1 MALTEEFF
9 VGSDGTNGNRNFP
22 FTITYIKKADIKVSV
37 NDVATT
43 EFIILNDTI
52 VQFNEDA
59 APANDAIIR
68 IFRDTDID
76 DLSATFASGSSI
88 RAKDLNDNFLQNNF
102 AVQEI
107 KNNTWDSE
115 VDTIHS
121 DETWDSSDTKIA
133 TTAAMDQRFQDE
145 ANETITSEETW
156 VSDDDHVA
164 TTAALDARFQ
174 DEISDTIRSDETWVE
189 NDDTVPTTLAASTQY
204 DTIVQTGTPSGSNFP
219 VGKTW
224 LENDDDR
231 TLYIWSGS
239 NWITV
244 SQGGG
249 FTSLN
254 KVIYVDSVNGNDTN
268 TGHRISAPKA
278 SIGAALDDIN
288 ADDDFGDGSVIIVTP
303 GIYSEEFPLDIQ
315 RNDVSIVGTSLR
327 NCIIHP
333 AIGVTAATAAVNGQ
347 EYRIRFVGTTDF
359 TAIGAADN
367 DIGTTFTA
375 TGAGTGTGTLEHIAT
390 QTNYDVDTPE
400 ANELQTMFRVN
411 SGSYIAN
418 LTLMGMKA
426 SGARGGNADDDDA
439 TFGLPTNQGWNFA
452 FFPDANIRKSPYIQN
467 CTNFSDS
474 RINNVNFT
482 PHTPGQ
488 GAAGDTTSDP
498 SGGGIFIDGN
508 AVADN
513 SALRSMVCDSYTH
526 TALDGPGIF
535 VTNNGYCQATSSYS
549 FFNHYHLKCLNG
561 GQANLAASTTDFGRF
576 ALIADGRSTTN
587 IFTADCTV
595 AVDTSGDAV
604 TTIQVSNGNDTGTT
618 WHGTSTRPQPNMLLS
633 VNADAEVYPILSSVP
648 EDQATYDLDP
658 DAYTGDWIVT
668 ISRPNPNNRSENLG
682 FSADVATGTDNVQF
696 WLRSMIASSGHTM
709 EYVGS
714 GTNYSALPEN
724 GGVPVEANQKTERNN
739 GAIWAAITDHNGK
752 FTVGDVFEVDQQLGF
767 VTIPTG
773 AIAFDLQS
781 DVTPQLGGNLD
792 VNGNEIT
799 SNSNGDIVINPDGTG
814 NIELGAAV
822 GIGVNNP
829 GSADLAIV
837 HPRTAGGEFAR
848 FSVGQDTDGSGVDHL
863 GVWYGRNNTAQ
874 ADVFTSDGDLNFWV
888 DGSIGADSTSSFTFG
903 ERFTNNW
910 MTIQSHY
917 MLVPRGTTDERP
929 GEAGEPAAVNGQ
941 LRYNSTNDEFE
952 GFADNQWG
960 PLGGG
965 GGGGATGGNTDAIF
979 HENGQTVTANY
990 TVGTTFG
997 ATGACNAMSAGPI
1010 TINNDVTVTI
1020 NDGSRWVII

>member
-1 MALTEEFF
+1 MATTEEFF
-9 VGSDGTNGNRNFP
+9 TGDGSTTNYA
-22 FTITYIKKADIKVSV
+22 FTIEYIKKADIKVSLD
-37 NDVATT
+37 DVATT
-43 EFIILNDTI
+43 EFTFANDTTI
-52 VQFNEDA
+52 QFNS
-59 APANDAIIR
+59 APADDASIR

-88 RAKDLNDNFLQNNF
+88 RAKDLNDNFQQNNF

-204 DTIVQTGTPSGSNFP
+204 DTIVQTGVPSGSDFP

-254 KVIYVDSVNGNDTN
+254 KVIYVDSVNGNDDN

-288 ADDDFGDGSVIIVTP
+288 ADTEFGDGSVVIVTP
-303 GIYSEEFPLDIQ
+303 GVYAETFPLDIEK
-315 RNDVSIVGTSLR
+315 NDVSIVGTSLR

-333 AIGVTAATAAVNGQ
+333 AIPEGDQ
-347 EYRIRFVGTTDF
+347 D
-359 TAIGAADN
+359 D
-367 DIGTTFTA
+367 
-375 TGAGTGTGTLEHIAT
+375 
-390 QTNYDVDTPE
+390 YDVTVPE

-426 SGARGGNADDDDA
+426 SGTRGGSADDDDA
-439 TFGLPTNQGWNFA
+439 TFGLPTNQGWNFE

-474 RINNVNFT
+474 RINNVDFT

-498 SGGGIFIDGN
+498 SGGGIFIDGD

-526 TALDGPGIF
+526 TALDGPGIL
-535 VTNNGYCQATSSYS
+535 VTNNGYCQATSSYA
-549 FFNHYHLKCLNG
+549 FFNKYHIKTLNG
-561 GQANLAASTTDFGRF
+561 GQANLAASTTDFGDQ
-576 ALIADGRSTTN
+576 ALVADGKSTTA
-587 IFTADCTV
+587 IFTSN
-595 AVDTSGDAV
+595 VDGAASDNAISFNINEPTAGSGWY
-604 TTIQVSNGNDTGTT
+604 GDTE
-618 WHGTSTRPQPNMLLS
+618 RPATNMLVEVNS
-633 VNADAEVYPILSSVP
+633 VIYPIESVAANG
-648 EDQATYDLDP
+648 DGWTINILRP
-658 DAYTGDWIVT
+658 D
-668 ISRPNPNNRSENLG
+668 PNNRSNNLG
-682 FSADVATGTDNVQF
+682 LDGAISDGATVNF
-696 WLRSMIASSGHTM
+696 YLRSMIASSGHTM
-709 EYVGS
+709 EYVGCLLYTS
-714 GTNYSALPEN
+714 PSPRDRQKSRMPSSA
-724 GGVPVEANQKTERNN
+724 
-739 GAIWAAITDHNGK
+739 
-752 FTVGDVFEVDQQLGF
+752 
-767 VTIPTG
+767 
-773 AIAFDLQS
+773 
-781 DVTPQLGGNLD
+781 
-792 VNGNEIT
+792 
-799 SNSNGDIVINPDGTG
+799 
-814 NIELGAAV
+814 
-822 GIGVNNP
+822 
-829 GSADLAIV
+829 
-837 HPRTAGGEFAR
+837 
-848 FSVGQDTDGSGVDHL
+848 
-863 GVWYGRNNTAQ
+863 
-874 ADVFTSDGDLNFWV
+874 
-888 DGSIGADSTSSFTFG
+888 
-903 ERFTNNW
+903 
-910 MTIQSHY
+910 
-917 MLVPRGTTDERP
+917 
-929 GEAGEPAAVNGQ
+929 
-941 LRYNSTNDEFE
+941 
-952 GFADNQWG
+952 
-960 PLGGG
+960 
-965 GGGGATGGNTDAIF
+965 
-979 HENGQTVTANY
+979 
-990 TVGTTFG
+990 
-997 ATGACNAMSAGPI
+997 
-1010 TINNDVTVTI
+1010 
-1020 NDGSRWVII
+1020 

>member
-1 MALTEEFF
+1 MATTEEFF
-9 VGSDGTNGNRNFP
+9 TGDGSTTNYA
-22 FTITYIKKADIKVSV
+22 FTIEYIKKADIKVSLD
-37 NDVATT
+37 DVATT
-43 EFIILNDTI
+43 EFTFANDTTI
-52 VQFNEDA
+52 QFNS
-59 APANDAIIR
+59 APADDARIR

-88 RAKDLNDNFLQNNF
+88 RAKDLNDNFQQNNF

-133 TTAAMDQRFQDE
+133 TTAAMDARFQDE

-204 DTIVQTGTPSGSNFP
+204 DTIVQTGTPSGSDFP

-231 TLYIWSGS
+231 TLYIWGGS

-254 KVIYVDSVNGNDTN
+254 KVIYVDSVNGDDDN

-288 ADDDFGDGSVIIVTP
+288 ADTEFGDGSVVIVTP
-303 GIYSEEFPLDIQ
+303 GVYAETFPLDIEK
-315 RNDVSIVGTSLR
+315 NDVSIVGTSLR

-333 AIGVTAATAAVNGQ
+333 AIP
-347 EYRIRFVGTTDF
+347 
-359 TAIGAADN
+359 AADQG
-367 DIGTTFTA
+367 D
-375 TGAGTGTGTLEHIAT
+375 
-390 QTNYDVDTPE
+390 YDVTVPE
-400 ANELQTMFRVN
+400 ANELQTMFRLN

-426 SGARGGNADDDDA
+426 SGTRGGSADDDDA
-439 TFGLPTNQGWNFA
+439 TFGLPTNQGWNFE

-474 RINNVNFT
+474 RINNVTFT

-508 AVADN
+508 AVADA
-513 SALRSMVCDSYTH
+513 SPLRSMVCDSYTH
-526 TALDGPGIF
+526 TALDGPGIL

-561 GQANLAASTTDFGRF
+561 GQANLAASTTDFGRY
-576 ALIADGRSTTN
+576 ALIADGRSTSN

-595 AVDTSGDAV
+595 AVDTTGDAV

-648 EDQATYDLDP
+648 EDEATYDADP

-724 GGVPVEANQKTERNN
+724 GGVPVEANQKTERND

-752 FTVGDVFEVDQQLGF
+752 FSVGDVFEVDQQLGF

-773 AIAFDLQS
+773 AIAFDLLS
-781 DVTPQLGGNLD
+781 DTTPQLGGTLD
-792 VNGNEIT
+792 VNN
-799 SNSNGDIVINPDGTG
+799 NVINNSGTG
-814 NIELGAAV
+814 IVEFEADVVIDSTGYLQVPSGDTTARNALT
-822 GIGVNNP
+822 GVNGMFRYN
-829 GSADLAIV
+829 
-837 HPRTAGGEFAR
+837 
-848 FSVGQDTDGSGVDHL
+848 
-863 GVWYGRNNTAQ
+863 
-874 ADVFTSDGDLNFWV
+874 
-888 DGSIGADSTSSFTFG
+888 
-903 ERFTNNW
+903 
-910 MTIQSHY
+910 
-917 MLVPRGTTDERP
+917 TTDN
-929 GEAGEPAAVNGQ
+929 A
-941 LRYNSTNDEFE
+941 FE
-952 GFADNQWG
+952 GYANGAWG
-960 PLGGG
+960 AIGGG
-965 GGGGATGGNTDAIF
+965 GGFEVATSPPASPGQGDTYWDSEEGVPYIYYEEADASSSQWVPLVPSTPPKNATGGGTDEVF
-979 HENGQTVTANY
+979 FENDNAVTTNY
-990 TVGTTFG
+990 TLQ
-997 ATGACNAMSAGPI
+997 TGKNALSAGPI
-1010 TINNDVTVTI
+1010 TINSGITVTVPS
-1020 NDGSRWVII
+1020 GQSWVIV